1 MLSLNGVLTYRGLE
15 LNKNDILEKYQIAGY
30 KKLVKK
36 FIIRYKSPIGTFYI
50 EKKNFQYLKDE
61 NILLLPRFA
70 SEDLLKCKIVSNI
83 ENRIQDGIPVDFLYI
98 GEPTNNQQIVIDY
111 IFKNIYT
118 KENKIKGICGITLNA
133 QAGCHIK
140 DTKIIMFDGT
150 TKMVQNIEIGDIIM
164 GDDSTPRNVLKL
176 CRGKEMMYK
185 ITNVKNESYIVNEN
199 HILCLKYSNKKNIRD
214 DLKSKSFRV
223 SWFNT
228 DYLTSDS
235 KSFTYK
241 NKNKENIYINVIKF
255 FNNIEDNLNIEIS
268 VKNYLNLSPNLKKY
282 LKGYKH
288 PIFFP
293 NIDLP
298 LDPYMIGY
306 WLGDGNSNTS
316 VITTQESSI
325 INYFQHNLIKYKCY
339 LQYNGKSHEYSY
351 RINGDGT
358 GKVGCNHFLN
368 TLQNLNLLNNKHIPH
383 IYKCN
388 SRENQL
394 KLLAGILDADGSLK
408 KTGGFEFCQSLE
420 HEQIVDDVIY
430 LCRSLGFACYKNIK
444 KTSWTYKGIKKFG
457 EAWRI
462 SISGEGIEE
471 IPTLSPRKK
480 ANPRQQI
487 KDALVSGIKVEKL
500 EIEHYY
506 GFELDGNHKYVM
518 NNFIVTHNSGKTFC
532 AMNII
537 NRLQYKTLI
546 IVPNTYLLNQW
557 IQLLTKFFP
566 NNKIGQ
572 YYGKKKEDGDII
584 VAIINS
590 LVNDEFIFDE
600 VELPYQKCMNE
611 KCKNKA
617 KYNFEDIELPGYCNK
632 HKLKSMMIIKSKKII
647 KSYYDFFKEF
657 GFIILDESHIYCTDS
672 FKVIYNRFQ
681 SAYMLG
687 LSATPDERNT
697 KCDIISHLNIGKVLK
712 ADEIEGY
719 KKDDVKFNATVK
731 LIKYNA
737 PDEYINT
744 HINET
749 TKMICVPKIIEDI
762 VNDEFRNKLIIYQ
775 LIELFHL
782 KLNIF
787 VFSERRSH
795 LEHLYELF
803 NNIIGE
809 DTKDNISIPEL
820 NINNNIVL
828 YGNSS
833 DDDIV
838 TAKTNSNIIF
848 TTYAYSSTGVSINR
862 MTALLL
868 TTPRRSKAI
877 QIIGR
882 IFRLDENLNHLHRHI
897 IDIIDNKSVLKN
909 QVYERMKAYKDREC
923 IIEKK
928 EINYTEIIL

>member
-83 ENRIQDGIPVDFLYI
+83 ENRIQDGIPVEFLYI

-118 KENKIKGICGITLNA
+118 KENKIKGICGITLNM
-133 QAGCHIK
+133 QAG
-140 DTKIIMFDGT
+140 
-150 TKMVQNIEIGDIIM
+150 
-164 GDDSTPRNVLKL
+164 
-176 CRGKEMMYK
+176 
-185 ITNVKNESYIVNEN
+185 
-199 HILCLKYSNKKNIRD
+199 
-214 DLKSKSFRV
+214 
-223 SWFNT
+223 
-228 DYLTSDS
+228 
-235 KSFTYK
+235 
-241 NKNKENIYINVIKF
+241 
-255 FNNIEDNLNIEIS
+255 
-268 VKNYLNLSPNLKKY
+268 
-282 LKGYKH
+282 
-288 PIFFP
+288 
-293 NIDLP
+293 
-298 LDPYMIGY
+298 
-306 WLGDGNSNTS
+306 
-316 VITTQESSI
+316 
-325 INYFQHNLIKYKCY
+325 
-339 LQYNGKSHEYSY
+339 
-351 RINGDGT
+351 
-358 GKVGCNHFLN
+358 
-368 TLQNLNLLNNKHIPH
+368 
-383 IYKCN
+383 
-388 SRENQL
+388 
-394 KLLAGILDADGSLK
+394 
-408 KTGGFEFCQSLE
+408 
-420 HEQIVDDVIY
+420 
-430 LCRSLGFACYKNIK
+430 
-444 KTSWTYKGIKKFG
+444 
-457 EAWRI
+457 
-462 SISGEGIEE
+462 
-471 IPTLSPRKK
+471 
-480 ANPRQQI
+480 
-487 KDALVSGIKVEKL
+487 
-500 EIEHYY
+500 
-506 GFELDGNHKYVM
+506 
-518 NNFIVTHNSGKTFC
+518 SGKTFC

-537 NRLQYKTLI
+537 NRIQYKTLI

-632 HKLKSMMIIKSKKII
+632 HKLKSMVIIKSKKII

-681 SAYMLG
+681 STYMLG

-719 KKDDVKFNATVK
+719 KKDDVKFNATVT

-737 PDEYINT
+737 PDEYVNT

-762 VNDEFRNKLIIYQ
+762 VNDEFRNKLIIDQ

-928 EINYTEIIL
+928 EINYAEIKL

>member
-1 MLSLNGVLTYRGLE
+1 MLSLNGILTNRGLE
-15 LNKNDILEKYQIAGY
+15 LNKNDILEKYQMTGY

-50 EKKNFQYLKDE
+50 EKKNFQYLKIE

-70 SEDLLKCKIVSNI
+70 SEDLIKCKIVSNI
-83 ENRIQDGIPVDFLYI
+83 ENQIKDGISVDFLYI
-98 GEPTNNQQIVIDY
+98 GEPTYNQQVIIDY
-111 IFKNIYT
+111 IFDKIYT
-118 KENKIKGICGITLNA
+118 NDNKSKGHCGVTLNA
-133 QAGCHIK
+133 IAG
-140 DTKIIMFDGT
+140 
-150 TKMVQNIEIGDIIM
+150 
-164 GDDSTPRNVLKL
+164 L
-176 CRGKEMMYK
+176 
-185 ITNVKNESYIVNEN
+185 
-199 HILCLKYSNKKNIRD
+199 
-214 DLKSKSFRV
+214 
-223 SWFNT
+223 
-228 DYLTSDS
+228 
-235 KSFTYK
+235 
-241 NKNKENIYINVIKF
+241 
-255 FNNIEDNLNIEIS
+255 
-268 VKNYLNLSPNLKKY
+268 
-282 LKGYKH
+282 
-288 PIFFP
+288 
-293 NIDLP
+293 
-298 LDPYMIGY
+298 
-306 WLGDGNSNTS
+306 
-316 VITTQESSI
+316 
-325 INYFQHNLIKYKCY
+325 
-339 LQYNGKSHEYSY
+339 
-351 RINGDGT
+351 
-358 GKVGCNHFLN
+358 
-368 TLQNLNLLNNKHIPH
+368 
-383 IYKCN
+383 
-388 SRENQL
+388 
-394 KLLAGILDADGSLK
+394 
-408 KTGGFEFCQSLE
+408 
-420 HEQIVDDVIY
+420 
-430 LCRSLGFACYKNIK
+430 
-444 KTSWTYKGIKKFG
+444 
-457 EAWRI
+457 
-462 SISGEGIEE
+462 
-471 IPTLSPRKK
+471 
-480 ANPRQQI
+480 
-487 KDALVSGIKVEKL
+487 
-500 EIEHYY
+500 
-506 GFELDGNHKYVM
+506 
-518 NNFIVTHNSGKTFC
+518 GKTFC

-600 VELPYQKCMNE
+600 VSLDGQKCIHE
-611 KCKNKA
+611 KCKNILSKA
-617 KYNFEDIELPGYCNK
+617 KYNFEDEKLPIYCTK
-632 HKLKSMMIIKSKKII
+632 HKLKCMVKIKNKKKI
-647 KSYYDFFKEF
+647 KSYNSFFKEF
-657 GFIILDESHIYCTDS
+657 GFVILDESHIYCTDS

-681 SAYMLG
+681 STYMLG

-719 KKDDVKFNATVK
+719 RKDDIKFNATVT

-737 PDEYINT
+737 PDKYVNT

-762 VNDEFRNKLIIYQ
+762 VNDEFRNKLIIDQ

-803 NNIIGE
+803 NNTIGE
-809 DTKDNISIPEL
+809 YTKDNISIPEL

-868 TTPRRSKAI
+868 ATSRKSKGT

-882 IFRLDENLNHLHRHI
+882 IFRLDKDLNHLHRYI
-897 IDIIDNKSVLKN
+897 IDIVDNKSVLKN
-909 QVYERMKAYKDREC
+909 QVYERMKVYKDREC
-923 IIEKK
+923 IIQTK
-928 EINYTEIIL
+928 IVNYTDIKL